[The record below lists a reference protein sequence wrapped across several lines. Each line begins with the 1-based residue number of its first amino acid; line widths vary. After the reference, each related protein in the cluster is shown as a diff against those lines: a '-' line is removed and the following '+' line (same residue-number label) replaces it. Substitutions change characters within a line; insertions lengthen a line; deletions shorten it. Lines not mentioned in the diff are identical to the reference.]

1 MAKNNEPRKSDYLR
15 YSSLGFQMAITI
27 GLGAWAGTYL
37 DEKYQTEKPY
47 YSIAII
53 LLAIAIALYQVI
65 KEVTSMSQDNDE
77 SDDKN
82 QNKTESNEK

>member
-1 MAKNNEPRKSDYLR
+1 MSKDSPRKSDYLR

>member
-1 MAKNNEPRKSDYLR
+1 MAKDKEPRKSDYLR

-37 DEKYQTEKPY
+37 DDKYQTKQPY
-47 YSIAII
+47 YTIVII

-65 KEVTSMSQDNDE
+65 KEVMQLSKEDE
-77 SDDKN
+77 PEDTN
-82 QNKTESNEK
+82 QKENNQQK

>member
-1 MAKNNEPRKSDYLR
+1 MAKDKEPRKSDYLR

-37 DEKYQTEKPY
+37 DDKYQTEKPY

-53 LLAIAIALYQVI
+53 LLAIAIALFQVI
-65 KEVTSMSQDNDE
+65 KEVMDLSKDDDTDNQEKENKE
-77 SDDKN
+77 SK
-82 QNKTESNEK
+82 

>member
-1 MAKNNEPRKSDYLR
+1 MAKDKEPRKSDYLR

-37 DEKYQTEKPY
+37 DDKYQTKQPY
-47 YSIAII
+47 YTIVII

-65 KEVTSMSQDNDE
+65 KEVMQLSK
-77 SDDKN
+77 DDDSEDTN
-82 QNKTESNEK
+82 QKENN

>member
-27 GLGAWAGTYL
+27 GLGAWAGNYL
-37 DEKYQTEKPY
+37 DEKYQTDQPY
-47 YSIAII
+47 YSIVLI

-65 KEVTSMSQDNDE
+65 KEVMQLSKDDTDQNSKPTDSQ
-77 SDDKN
+77 
-82 QNKTESNEK
+82 